1 MTANWANRS
10 ILITGATGF
19 LGQHLTRRLVELGAR
34 VTVALCEED
43 GPAQTAA
50 LPPAV
55 DRRDGDVRNYGQ
67 MRRLVEATAPQVLFH
82 LAAVGVNDPF
92 IGEEMALGVNL
103 HGTLNTLRAV
113 RRSGIQIQR
122 VIVAGTSYEY
132 GPSGELDPGNVY
144 AASKVAAWAFCRMY
158 YRAHGVPVVVA
169 RPFNVYGPG
178 QNHRALIPSAI
189 RAALS
194 GQDFPM
200 TPGEQRRDFIYVKD
214 VIEGFLALA
223 KAAGVEGHSLDL
235 GTGHATSVR
244 EAVEQVFSLCGST
257 SRPQAGALPYR
268 PGVVWELAADARC
281 TQELT
286 GWAAQTELE
295 EGLQR
300 TINAFTATSHAS
312 RLALDV

>member
-1 MTANWANRS
+1 MTANWTNRP

-19 LGQHLTRRLVELGAR
+19 LGQHLTRRLVDLGAP
-34 VTVALCEED
+34 VTVALCAED
-43 GPAQTAA
+43 GPAQTAT
-50 LPPAV
+50 LPATV
-55 DRRDGDVRNYGQ
+55 YRRDGDVRNYGQ
-67 MRRLVEATAPQVLFH
+67 MRRLVEAAAPEILFH

-92 IGEEMALGVNL
+92 ISEEMALRVNL
-103 HGTLNTLRAV
+103 HGTLNALRAV
-113 RRSGIQIQR
+113 QRTGIQIQR

-158 YRAHGVPVVVA
+158 YRAHGVPVIVA

-178 QNHRALIPSAI
+178 QNHRSLIPSAI

-200 TPGEQRRDFIYVKD
+200 TPGEQRRDFIYVDD

-223 KAAGVEGHSLDL
+223 TAAGVEGHSLDL
-235 GTGHATSVR
+235 GTGQATPVR
-244 EAVEQVFSLCGST
+244 EVVEQVFALCGST
-257 SRPQAGALPYR
+257 GRPQAGALPYR

-286 GWAAQTELE
+286 GWAAQIGLE
-295 EGLQR
+295 DGLRR
-300 TINAFTATSHAS
+300 TINAFTAT
-312 RLALDV
+312 